1 MLKIG
6 ILLFFTTFA
15 WAAKDA
21 PAKDT
26 SAAKE
31 SSKEALKADKPAK
44 EKHGKN
50 PVVEIKTTKGTIVV
64 ELDKEHAPKSVENFL
79 VYVKDKFYDDTIFHR
94 VIDNFMI
101 QGGGFKDDLSEKDT
115 KDPIKNEA
123 DNGLKNDKYT
133 IAMAR
138 TSDPHSASAQ
148 FYINVKDN
156 GALNHREK
164 TAGGW
169 GYAVFGKVTKGNDVV
184 DKIKAVKTGVKNTPG
199 GMPMDDVPVET
210 VKIESIR
217 LKK

>member
-6 ILLFFTTFA
+6 ILLLFTTFA
-15 WAAKDA
+15 WAAEDA
-21 PAKDT
+21 PA
-26 SAAKE
+26 SAASIKNSVKSE
-31 SSKEALKADKPAK
+31 KPVK
-44 EKHGKN
+44 EKHVKN
-50 PVVEIKTTKGTIVV
+50 PVVEIKTTKGLIVV
-64 ELDKEHAPKSVENFL
+64 ELDKEKAPKSVENFL
-79 VYVKDKFYDDTIFHR
+79 MYVKDKFYDDTVFHR

-101 QGGGFKDDLSEKDT
+101 QGGGFKEDMSEKDT

-156 GALNHREK
+156 GALNFREK

-169 GYAVFGKVTKGNDVV
+169 GYAVFGKVTKGQDVV
-184 DKIKAVKTGVKNTPG
+184 DKIKGVKTGVKNTPG
-199 GMPMDDVPVET
+199 GIPMDDVPVEM

>member
-6 ILLFFTTFA
+6 ILLFFTSFA
-15 WAAKDA
+15 FAAADA
-21 PAKDT
+21 PATD
-26 SAAKE
+26 AAPKE
-31 SSKEALKADKPAK
+31 TAKTEKPAK
-44 EKHGKN
+44 TKNGKN
-50 PVVEIKTTKGTIVV
+50 PVIEIKTSKGLIVV
-64 ELDKEHAPKSVENFL
+64 ELDKEKAPKTVENFL
-79 VYVKDKFYDDTIFHR
+79 AYVKDKFYDGTIFHR

-156 GALNHREK
+156 GALNYREK
-164 TAGGW
+164 TPGGW
-169 GYAVFGKVTKGNDVV
+169 GYAVFGKVTKGEDVV
-184 DKIKAVKTGVKNTPG
+184 DKIKGVKTGVKNTPG

>member
-1 MLKIG
+1 MFKIG

-15 WAAKDA
+15 WAANE
-21 PAKDT
+21 T
-26 SAAKE
+26 
-31 SSKEALKADKPAK
+31 PAK
-44 EKHGKN
+44 ETETKVAAKKTTAKN
-50 PVVEIKTTKGTIVV
+50 PVVEIKTNKGVIVV
-64 ELDKEHAPKSVENFL
+64 ELDKEKAPKSVDNFL
-79 VYVKDKFYDDTIFHR
+79 VYVKDKFYDGTIFHR
-94 VIDNFMI
+94 VIDGFMI
-101 QGGGFKDDLSEKDT
+101 QGGGFKDDLTEKDT
-115 KDPIKNEA
+115 KEPIKNEA

-164 TAGGW
+164 TPGGW
-169 GYAVFGKVTKGNDVV
+169 GYAVFGKVTKGTDVV
-184 DKIKAVKTGVKNTPG
+184 DKIKGVKTGVKNTPG
-199 GMPMDDVPVET
+199 GMPMDDVPLET

>member
-1 MLKIG
+1 MLKFG
-6 ILLFFTTFA
+6 ILLVFA
-15 WAAKDA
+15 TLTLAANS
-21 PAKDT
+21 
-26 SAAKE
+26 SAADNK
-31 SSKEALKADKPAK
+31 KDKAT
-44 EKHGKN
+44 KN
-50 PVVEIKTTKGTIVV
+50 PVVEIKTNKGMIVV
-64 ELDKEHAPKSVENFL
+64 ELNKEKAPKSVENFL
-79 VYVKDKFYDDTIFHR
+79 KYVKDKFYDDTIFHR

-138 TSDPHSASAQ
+138 TSDPHSATAQ

-156 GALNHREK
+156 GALNYREK

-169 GYAVFGKVTKGNDVV
+169 GYAVFGKVTKGSDVV
-184 DKIKAVKTGVKNTPG
+184 DKIKSVKTAVKNTPG
-199 GMPMDDVPVET
+199 GMPMDDVPLEV